1 MFNYSSEVEWIQV
14 ADVSG
19 GQVWINLAKVDC
31 ISENGDG
38 TTTIYLTTKIVRS
51 TMPFDQVLG
60 ILTGEDQ

>member
-19 GQVWINLAKVDC
+19 SQVWINLAKVDC

-51 TMPFDQVLG
+51 TMPFDQVSG
-60 ILTGEDQ
+60 ILADKDQ